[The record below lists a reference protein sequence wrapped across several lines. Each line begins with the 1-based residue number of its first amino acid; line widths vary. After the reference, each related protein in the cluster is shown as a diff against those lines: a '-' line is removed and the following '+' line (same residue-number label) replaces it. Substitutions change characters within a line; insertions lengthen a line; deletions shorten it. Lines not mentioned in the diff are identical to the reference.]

1 MIHRRDEFRGAQAT
15 IDKVHQLAKDGKINL
30 FTQYQMASVKG
41 DKNLESIDIK
51 HDNNEIKN
59 LKTDYVL
66 GFFGL
71 IMQLGPIANWGLNID
86 KKTIEVDTEK
96 FETNQK
102 GIYAVGDICNY
113 PGKLKL
119 ILSGFHEGA
128 LAARA
133 CFKLARPNEKYR
145 FEFTTSSKTIKERL
159 GVKKVIELYSANTP
173 NGKKISI
180 MLEEIG
186 YEYKVIN
193 IDLNKGDQFK
203 PEFKKISPFSKIPV
217 IIDQDNNKN
226 IFESGAIL
234 MYLAEQ
240 SGKFYDTKDRLEINQ
255 WLMAQMGYVGPM
267 LGQHHQFHHYNPGK
281 SQFGEERYFKISKRI
296 YEELDERL
304 SKSRFLAGENYTIAD
319 IGTFPWIARH
329 EWHDI
334 GLKNYKN
341 LTRWYVEISERE
353 AVKKGFKFMNKDE
366 VPPKP

>member
-1 MIHRRDEFRGAQAT
+1 V
-15 IDKVHQLAKDGKINL
+15 ID
-30 FTQYQMASVKG
+30 
-41 DKNLESIDIK
+41 
-51 HDNNEIKN
+51 
-59 LKTDYVL
+59 
-66 GFFGL
+66 
-71 IMQLGPIANWGLNID
+71 
-86 KKTIEVDTEK
+86 
-96 FETNQK
+96 
-102 GIYAVGDICNY
+102 
-113 PGKLKL
+113 
-119 ILSGFHEGA
+119 
-128 LAARA
+128 
-133 CFKLARPNEKYR
+133 
-145 FEFTTSSKTIKERL
+145 
-159 GVKKVIELYSANTP
+159 LYSANTP

-203 PEFKKISPFSKIPV
+203 PEFKKISPLSKIPV

-304 SKSRFLAGENYTIAD
+304 SQSRFLAGETYTIAD